1 MTIAN
6 YNFFMAIF
14 CFFSKP
20 RLYDFCNNNKNDNS
34 NKTWSLKLLNLI
46 KLYHQQNGHT
56 FTKQNIFLKKIWKH
70 KDNCQH
76 KDKINKFFNA
86 VFGFEDF

>member
-1 MTIAN
+1 M
-6 YNFFMAIF
+6 
-14 CFFSKP
+14 
-20 RLYDFCNNNKNDNS
+20 
-34 NKTWSLKLLNLI
+34 NLI